1 MLSCKAYCESGI
13 VGNRSR
19 MGDRD
24 DQNIF
29 WEQKISNVDW
39 DGKLSRHCR
48 AYDTKSNKAKSDG
61 PDGPQLA
68 DSRVFLFFNMG

>member
-13 VGNRSR
+13 VRNRSR

-39 DGKLSRHCR
+39 DGRL
-48 AYDTKSNKAKSDG
+48 
-61 PDGPQLA
+61 
-68 DSRVFLFFNMG
+68 